1 MPPRK
6 RALPGPS
13 SATASDE
20 PVPKRRSLRNAAK
33 TETTYKDSSE
43 EPEVKARAPR
53 KKVAAR
59 KDDQKDDADE
69 EPPTVLKK
77 PSSRAKATNNKTKKP
92 ANQDHPP
99 KPASIPKGNSTAVSR
114 AVLEDPD
121 PDSIPTTNPD
131 APRHDGEWYWLLK
144 AEPETRME
152 NGHDVRFSID
162 DLRAKK
168 KPEGWDGEL
177 KRGVMRENI
186 C

>member
-13 SATASDE
+13 SAAASDE

-53 KKVAAR
+53 KKVVAK
-59 KDDQKDDADE
+59 KDDQKDDADG

-77 PSSRAKATNNKTKKP
+77 PVKAINKTKKP
-92 ANQDHPP
+92 ITQDDHTKSAPNPKANGTETPR
-99 KPASIPKGNSTAVSR
+99 AVS
-114 AVLEDPD
+114 EDPD

-162 DLRAKK
+162 DLRARK

-177 KRGVMRENI
+177 K
-186 C
+186 